1 MELDKLIE
9 LIFVLKLVEKMSV
22 NTSSSGGV
30 SLDRESIY
38 AIVKDVVEEHI
49 TDVIYY
55 WEDHEVAIGIVDE
68 KAYLIPQ
75 AISSKIELTTEVNGS
90 VQPYQSQS

>member
-1 MELDKLIE
+1 MEIDKIIE
-9 LIFVLKLVEKMSV
+9 MIIMLKMIEKMS
-22 NTSSSGGV
+22 SSVGGGGGI

-38 AIVKDVVEEHI
+38 AIVRDVVDEHI
-49 TDVIYY
+49 IEVIYF
-55 WEDHEVAIGIVDE
+55 WKDHEISIGIVDE

-75 AISSKIELTTEVNGS
+75 AISSNEYDIEVIGS